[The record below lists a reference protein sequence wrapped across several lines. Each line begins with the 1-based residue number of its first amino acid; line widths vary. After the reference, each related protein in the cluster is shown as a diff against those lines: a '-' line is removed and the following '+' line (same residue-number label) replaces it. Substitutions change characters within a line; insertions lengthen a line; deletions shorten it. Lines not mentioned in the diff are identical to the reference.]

1 MACQR
6 TGPAQITVVLADAAA
21 RIADVVAQ
29 RCPNAVR
36 RVDPFHV
43 VAWATEALEAER
55 RRA

>member
-1 MACQR
+1 M
-6 TGPAQITVVLADAAA
+6 QITVVLADAAA

>member
-1 MACQR
+1 M
-6 TGPAQITVVLADAAA
+6 
-21 RIADVVAQ
+21 AQ